1 MPKPPPGFEWD
12 EAKAAANWRKHGVSF
27 ADAQWFDFKGAT
39 RTEDLR
45 FDYGETRIFAL
56 GRIRR
61 TLHAIVFTEP
71 NQETVRVIS
80 LRKATAQERATYLA
94 AGGR

>member
-1 MPKPPPGFEWD
+1 MPGPPPGFEWD
-12 EAKAAANWRKHGVSF
+12 EAKARANWRKHGVSF
-27 ADAQWFDFKGAT
+27 ADARWFDFVAAI

-61 TLHAIVFTEP
+61 TLHAIVYIERD
-71 NQETVRVIS
+71 QETVRVIS
-80 LRKATAQERATYLA
+80 LRKATAQERAAYLA
-94 AGGR
+94 AGAR

>member
-12 EAKAAANWRKHGVSF
+12 AAVNWRKHRVSF

-45 FDYGETRIFAL
+45 FDCGETRIFAL

-71 NQETVRVIS
+71 NQEAVRVIS